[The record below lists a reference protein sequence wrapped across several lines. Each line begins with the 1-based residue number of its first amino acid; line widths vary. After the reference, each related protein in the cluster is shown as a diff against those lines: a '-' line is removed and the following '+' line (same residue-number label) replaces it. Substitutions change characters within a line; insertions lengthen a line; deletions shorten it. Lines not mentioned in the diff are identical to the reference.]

1 MAEIT
6 SKASLLAAGYGG
18 YAGWGETE
26 ALADYRATGGQ
37 GKRDP
42 FAPSA
47 AAAGA
52 QPSLSELSQELTRQR
67 IAAAGPAIESLQ
79 ASLPEI
85 GQRYEA
91 AGARL
96 GAEQQPLL
104 DRYQNLIG
112 ELKGRET
119 KETATQAQALAQTF
133 GRRGLTTE
141 GGLYQG
147 ALAERTG
154 DISQF
159 YGGQIK
165 ETTLAQE
172 ADVRDIRNQMAQ
184 LTEQRVESDR
194 AIRNQIAQLQ
204 AGGAN
209 QAIVDANTLMA
220 QQQDRAFQSRLD
232 DLQKRLLEA
241 QIKKEGQAEPTKLQA
256 IEAGEGLYS
265 FDPTTGQLKFLQRRL
280 GGSGDTN
287 DPFNLYPT
295 TT

>member
-6 SKASLLAAGYGG
+6 SKASLLAEGYGG

-172 ADVRDIRNQMAQ
+172 ADVRDIRNQIAQ
-184 LTEQRVESDR
+184 LTEQRVTSERDV
-194 AIRNQIAQLQ
+194 RNMIAQLQ
-204 AGGAN
+204 SQGASEAITQSLQQFQFQQD
-209 QAIVDANTLMA
+209 QALRQKIADF
-220 QQQDRAFQSRLD
+220 QQQQATRESAFQQRQFEQISLPESQ
-232 DLQKRLLEA
+232 LSIQNFLSQIAKRGLT
-241 QIKKEGQAEPTKLQA
+241 EGRSENNPA
-256 IEAGEGLYS
+256 
-265 FDPTTGQLKFLQRRL
+265 RV
-280 GGSGDTN
+280 
-287 DPFNLYPT
+287 
-295 TT
+295 

>member
-1 MAEIT
+1 M
-6 SKASLLAAGYGG
+6 
-18 YAGWGETE
+18 
-26 ALADYRATGGQ
+26 
-37 GKRDP
+37 
-42 FAPSA
+42 
-47 AAAGA
+47 
-52 QPSLSELSQELTRQR
+52 TRQR

-172 ADVRDIRNQMAQ
+172 ADVRDIRNQIAQ
-184 LTEQRVESDR
+184 LTEQRVTSERDV
-194 AIRNQIAQLQ
+194 RNMIAQLQ
-204 AGGAN
+204 SQGASEAITQSLQQFQFQQD
-209 QAIVDANTLMA
+209 QALRQKIADF
-220 QQQDRAFQSRLD
+220 QQQQATRESAFQQRQFEQISLPESQ
-232 DLQKRLLEA
+232 LSIQNFLSQIAKRGLT
-241 QIKKEGQAEPTKLQA
+241 EGRSENNPA
-256 IEAGEGLYS
+256 
-265 FDPTTGQLKFLQRRL
+265 RV
-280 GGSGDTN
+280 
-287 DPFNLYPT
+287 
-295 TT
+295 

>member
-172 ADVRDIRNQMAQ
+172 ADVRDIRNQIAQ
-184 LTEQRVESDR
+184 LTEQRVTSERDV
-194 AIRNQIAQLQ
+194 RNMIAQLQ
-204 AGGAN
+204 SQGASEAITQSLQQFQFQQD
-209 QAIVDANTLMA
+209 QALRQKIADF
-220 QQQDRAFQSRLD
+220 QQQQATRESAFQQRQFEQISLPESQ
-232 DLQKRLLEA
+232 LSIQNFLSQIAKRGLT
-241 QIKKEGQAEPTKLQA
+241 EGRSENNPA
-256 IEAGEGLYS
+256 
-265 FDPTTGQLKFLQRRL
+265 RV
-280 GGSGDTN
+280 
-287 DPFNLYPT
+287 
-295 TT
+295 

>member
-47 AAAGA
+47 AVAGA

-159 YGGQIK
+159 YGGEIK
-165 ETTLAQE
+165 KKTLAQQ
-172 ADVRDIRNQMAQ
+172 ADVRDIRNQIAQ
-184 LTEQRVESDR
+184 LTEQRVTSERDV
-194 AIRNQIAQLQ
+194 RNMIAQLQ
-204 AGGAN
+204 SQGASEAITQSLQQFQFQQD
-209 QAIVDANTLMA
+209 QALRQKIADF
-220 QQQDRAFQSRLD
+220 QQQQATRESAFQQRQFEQISLPESQ
-232 DLQKRLLEA
+232 LSIQNFLSQIAKRGLT
-241 QIKKEGQAEPTKLQA
+241 EGRSENNPA
-256 IEAGEGLYS
+256 
-265 FDPTTGQLKFLQRRL
+265 RV
-280 GGSGDTN
+280 
-287 DPFNLYPT
+287 
-295 TT
+295 